1 MKKSSQPASSLRL
14 TVERFVADRRL
25 RGAEEVLAAVALDL
39 AESFENAPPYARTRL
54 AAELRELVAELDG
67 AELNEADSRSASRH
81 RMSDDVDVH
90 VEAALA
96 ALGAAPM
103 RELLRAEHRLS
114 ARGGT

>member
-1 MKKSSQPASSLRL
+1 
-14 TVERFVADRRL
+14 
-25 RGAEEVLAAVALDL
+25 
-39 AESFENAPPYARTRL
+39 
-54 AAELRELVAELDG
+54 
-67 AELNEADSRSASRH
+67 
-81 RMSDDVDVH
+81 MSDDVDVH